1 MSLPTAIQGALRPAL
16 QITWYESGTSAP
28 VDLTG
33 ATLSGLIQVGAT
45 VVPIVGA
52 LSVIDGPNGVFRWS
66 LAAADV
72 ATAGML
78 QVQFIATFGTAPTP
92 GKSFTAGWLVEPS
105 LVAS

>member
-1 MSLPTAIQGALRPAL
+1 MSLPTAIQGALRPTL
-16 QITWYESGTSAP
+16 EITWYETGTSTP

-33 ATLSGLIQVGAT
+33 ATLTGLIQAGAT
-45 VVPIVGA
+45 VVPIVGSLTITDA
-52 LSVIDGPNGVFRWS
+52 THGVFRWS

-72 ATAGML
+72 AQAGML

-92 GKSFTAGWLVEPS
+92 AKTFTVGWLVEPS